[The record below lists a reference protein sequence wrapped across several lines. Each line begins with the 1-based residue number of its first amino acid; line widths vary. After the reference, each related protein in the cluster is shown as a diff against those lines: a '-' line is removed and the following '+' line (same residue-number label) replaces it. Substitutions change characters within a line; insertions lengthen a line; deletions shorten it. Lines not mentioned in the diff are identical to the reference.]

1 MYQSAQRE
9 RAHCASV
16 SCPLTGGAGSAIVAI
31 FAVLAR
37 GGGVAGVLASDARVA
52 GRLPGVVG
60 ELISAR
66 VRACVDGFASALP
79 VHC

>member
-37 GGGVAGVLASDARVA
+37 GGGVAGVLAS
-52 GRLPGVVG
+52 
-60 ELISAR
+60 
-66 VRACVDGFASALP
+66 VRACVDGFACP
-79 VHC
+79 